1 MPMNNSCENGFDVIG
16 DLHGHSRLFLQ
27 MLELLGYQAEG
38 GSYAHPL
45 GRKILLVGDLIN
57 RGPDSNGV
65 LKIARNMHENGTA
78 LIILGNHEFR
88 LIQRGVAQ
96 KPLDDDSYEPYLSWI
111 RSLPLFVETPTLR
124 SVHAAWHYSSIQI
137 LEGAKASDDAF
148 VKKTFEKET
157 PEGKAVNNILSGIK
171 ISLPLEPKLKDRF
184 GIVRKKGRVRWWKNL
199 QGKSFTECLYS
210 PMYPEVREQIPDPNE
225 IAQVEPYD
233 ERDKP
238 VFLGH
243 YSLPPSVEKVMDM
256 VVCVDGCVTKDK
268 KLWGYRHGGE
278 PRPQCKN
285 IVSCG

>member
-1 MPMNNSCENGFDVIG
+1 MNNSSDNGFDVIG

-96 KPLDDDSYEPYLSWI
+96 KPLDDDSYQPYLSWI

-199 QGKSFTECLYS
+199 QGKSFAECLYS

-285 IVSCG
+285 LVSCG

>member
-1 MPMNNSCENGFDVIG
+1 MGIPDFSCKCSNFWATKRKEVRMPT
-16 DLHGHSRLFLQ
+16 
-27 MLELLGYQAEG
+27 
-38 GSYAHPL
+38 L

-96 KPLDDDSYEPYLSWI
+96 KPLDDDSYQPYLSWI

-184 GIVRKKGRVRWWKNL
+184 GIVRKKDEYGGGKTYKENPSPNASIHQCTQRLGNKLPIHMKLLRSNL
-199 QGKSFTECLYS
+199 TTKGTNPCSLDIT
-210 PMYPEVREQIPDPNE
+210 
-225 IAQVEPYD
+225 PY
-233 ERDKP
+233 
-238 VFLGH
+238 
-243 YSLPPSVEKVMDM
+243 LPALK
-256 VVCVDGCVTKDK
+256 
-268 KLWGYRHGGE
+268 R
-278 PRPQCKN
+278 
-285 IVSCG
+285 

>member
-65 LKIARNMHENGTA
+65 LKVARNMHENGTA

-124 SVHAAWHYSSIQI
+124 SVHGSS
-137 LEGAKASDDAF
+137 
-148 VKKTFEKET
+148 
-157 PEGKAVNNILSGIK
+157 
-171 ISLPLEPKLKDRF
+171 
-184 GIVRKKGRVRWWKNL
+184 
-199 QGKSFTECLYS
+199 
-210 PMYPEVREQIPDPNE
+210 
-225 IAQVEPYD
+225 
-233 ERDKP
+233 
-238 VFLGH
+238 
-243 YSLPPSVEKVMDM
+243 
-256 VVCVDGCVTKDK
+256 
-268 KLWGYRHGGE
+268 
-278 PRPQCKN
+278 
-285 IVSCG
+285 